1 MENTYL
7 LQKNTYLNTSSS
19 NWASTLHW
27 LYSTL
32 HTYCTHNTPH
42 LLYSQ
47 QNEMKFFI
55 RVTSIYSLKVNRQNG
70 IIIF

>member
-27 LYSTL
+27 P
-32 HTYCTHNTPH
+32 PH